1 LAGRLPV
8 NRAPTGHV
16 FALRLIPRRSIFAEG
31 VVSFHGATFS
41 SVVFSSA
48 GLDCASENVDMVTS
62 ATMVMQKPTE
72 PAAASPE
79 GFLLLDSTL
88 NPIFVNQAAAKIL
101 LYPHDVEKQRKLSDL
116 LAGKISALFS
126 GQASG
131 RRAPVNKF
139 QSGKRLYLCR
149 SFRANALA
157 DSRPLVAV
165 LLERGSV
172 GSISLIQ
179 VSERFHLTTREQEVL
194 QYLSEGGLTSKEI
207 AMRMRISPNTVK
219 AFLRLIM
226 LKMGVST
233 RSGIVGKAMA
243 TKF

>member
-1 LAGRLPV
+1 M
-8 NRAPTGHV
+8 
-16 FALRLIPRRSIFAEG
+16 FAEG
-31 VVSFHGATFS
+31 VVSVNGATFS
-41 SVVFSSA
+41 SVISHSP
-48 GLDCASENVDMVTS
+48 GLDLASENANMVTS
-62 ATMVMQKPTE
+62 AAMVPQMATE
-72 PAAASPE
+72 TAAVSAE
-79 GFLLLDSTL
+79 GFLLLDSTM

-101 LYPHDVEKQRKLSDL
+101 LYPHAVEKHRKLSDL
-116 LAGKISALFS
+116 LAGKISTLFS
-126 GQASG
+126 GHSPG
-131 RRAPVNKF
+131 TRAAVNKF

-149 SFRANALA
+149 AFRVNALA
-157 DSRPLVAV
+157 DSQPLVAL

-172 GSISLIQ
+172 GSISFIQ

-207 AMRMRISPNTVK
+207 AMRMGISPNTVK

-233 RSGIVGKAMA
+233 RSGIVGKAMT